1 MRWGNAAALLL
12 LGALPLALGLLWF
25 AERRLRARL
34 DRFGAA
40 AHRLV
45 EGRSP
50 GRRRL
55 REALL
60 LLAALFLVTA
70 AARPQWGREERE
82 VTLAG
87 VDVVLAI
94 DTSFSMDARDV
105 APSRMERA
113 RYIAAS
119 LLERLAGNRVGI
131 VAFSGTAFTSCPLTP
146 DLGAAR
152 TLLAGVATGAVESP
166 GTNLAAMMEEA
177 VRAFEREGSAARVVV
192 LLTDGQQDDL
202 RLTPVA
208 EVAGAANAAG
218 ITVLAVGVGTSGGAT
233 IPVPADGG
241 PSLMRDSAGSPI
253 VSRLDTDTLSRL
265 AALTGGAFYEV
276 SPDDR
281 EIEGVAGRIAG
292 LAGGGL
298 GEEVVR
304 RHREQFWIP
313 AGLAAAALFAY
324 GMLPGGVRRERFS
337 APPRAVPETAA

>member
-1 MRWGNAAALLL
+1 MRWGNPTALLL
-12 LGALPLALGLLWF
+12 LGLAPLVAGLLWF
-25 AERRLRARL
+25 AERRARTQL
-34 DRFGAA
+34 ARFGPGASL
-40 AHRLV
+40 LV

-50 GRRRL
+50 VRGRL
-55 REALL
+55 RDGLL
-60 LLAALFLVTA
+60 LLAVLFLLTA

-87 VDVVLAI
+87 VDVILAI

-119 LLERLAGNRVGI
+119 LLERLPGNRVGI

-146 DLGAAR
+146 DLGAVR

-177 VRAFEREGSAARVVV
+177 VRAFEREESAARVVV

-208 EVAGAANAAG
+208 EVAGTANAAG

-241 PSLMRDSAGSPI
+241 PTLMRDSAGSPI

-265 AALTGGAFYEV
+265 AALTGGAFHEV

-292 LAGGGL
+292 LAGGEL

-304 RHREQFWIP
+304 RYREQFWIP
-313 AGLAAAALFAY
+313 VGLAAAALFAY
-324 GMLPGGVRRERFS
+324 GVLSPGVRRVRPSPAPS
-337 APPRAVPETAA
+337 AGQETAA

>member
-1 MRWGNAAALLL
+1 M
-12 LGALPLALGLLWF
+12 
-25 AERRLRARL
+25 
-34 DRFGAA
+34 
-40 AHRLV
+40 
-45 EGRSP
+45 
-50 GRRRL
+50 
-55 REALL
+55 
-60 LLAALFLVTA
+60 LFLLTA

-87 VDVVLAI
+87 VDVILAI

-119 LLERLAGNRVGI
+119 LLERLPGNRVGI

-146 DLGAAR
+146 DLGAVR

-177 VRAFEREGSAARVVV
+177 VRAFEREESAARVVV

-208 EVAGAANAAG
+208 EVAETANAAG

-241 PSLMRDSAGSPI
+241 PTLMRDSAGSPI

-265 AALTGGAFYEV
+265 AALTGGAFHEV

-292 LAGGGL
+292 LAGGEL

-304 RHREQFWIP
+304 RYREQFWIP
-313 AGLAAAALFAY
+313 VGLAAAALFAY
-324 GMLPGGVRRERFS
+324 GVLSPGVRRVRPSPAPS
-337 APPRAVPETAA
+337 AGQETAA

>member
-1 MRWGNAAALLL
+1 MRWGNATALLF
-12 LGALPLALGLLWF
+12 LGFLPLALALLWF
-25 AERRLRARL
+25 AERRARTRL
-34 DRFGAA
+34 GRFGAA

-45 EGRSP
+45 EGRSRA
-50 GRRRL
+50 RRRL

-87 VDVVLAI
+87 VEVILAI

-119 LLERLAGNRVGI
+119 LLEHLAGNRVGI

-177 VRAFEREGSAARVVV
+177 VRAFGPEEGAARVVV

-208 EVAGAANAAG
+208 EVAEAANAAG

-241 PSLMRDSAGSPI
+241 PTLMRDSAGSPI

-265 AALTGGAFYEV
+265 AALTGGAFHEV
-276 SPDDR
+276 SPADR
-281 EIEGVAGRIAG
+281 EIEAVAGRIAG
-292 LAGGGL
+292 LAGGAL

-313 AGLAAAALFAY
+313 TGLAAAALFAY
-324 GMLPGGVRRERFS
+324 GVLPAGVRRLRP
-337 APPRAVPETAA
+337 APPAVRETAA